1 MLFPAELWLGEGLQ
15 VGRYGPGVSASCE
28 AVSRE
33 RMGEQSLMSW
43 GPWDHTLG
51 GVPMPQTVWGL

>member
-1 MLFPAELWLGEGLQ
+1 MGCY
-15 VGRYGPGVSASCE
+15 RSGVSASCE

-43 GPWDHTLG
+43 GPWDYTLG